1 MGEVGPAWDDP
12 SVLRLPV
19 PFERVYEDEYDDCA
33 RLAYVLSGSRPL
45 AEQVTRRAFAA
56 VRSDWQRASRI
67 KREVAQHAR
76 PAHGRLAHL
85 GCGHAGATTAE
96 PDLTDGDDFW
106 AVVRDLPRRQAQAGA
121 IDYLESCS
129 TQAVAAALGVT
140 HGIAHAHVEA
150 GRQTLGRQLGLDLEE
165 AQ

>member
-19 PFERVYEDEYDDCA
+19 PFERVYQDEYDDCA

-45 AEQVTRRAFAA
+45 AEP
-56 VRSDWQRASRI
+56 ASRI

-76 PAHGRLAHL
+76 PAHGRLAHP
-85 GCGHAGATTAE
+85 GCGHAPATTAE
-96 PDLTDGDDFW
+96 PDPTDGDDFW
-106 AVVRDLPRRQAQAGA
+106 AVIRDPPRRQAQAGA

-129 TQAVAAALGVT
+129 TQTVAAVLGVT
-140 HGIAHAHVEA
+140 HGIAHAHIEA